1 MILILRLI
9 ELNDSLER
17 EDRLDS
23 ELRLETLDSELKE
36 LFVIDML
43 RLSEESEESEDWLD

>member
-1 MILILRLI
+1 VILILRLI

-36 LFVIDML
+36 LFVIDIL
-43 RLSEESEESEDWLD
+43 ILSEESEESEDWLD